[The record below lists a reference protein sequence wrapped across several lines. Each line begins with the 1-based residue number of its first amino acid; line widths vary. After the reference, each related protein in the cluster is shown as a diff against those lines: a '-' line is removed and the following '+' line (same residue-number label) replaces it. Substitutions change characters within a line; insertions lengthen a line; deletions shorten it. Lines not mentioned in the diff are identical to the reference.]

1 MGVDL
6 AAPAMLAA
14 LTVLAVPVI
23 AHLTGYQ
30 EVRKVFFPTLR
41 FLRASQQ
48 KVRRRTRLESLLLLL
63 ARMLALAALVLLFA
77 RPTLTWT
84 ASALAGADPSR
95 PSVVLL
101 DTSASM
107 HARLGD
113 GMVFDE
119 ARERA
124 RELIRTLSAGT
135 PAAVIAFDR
144 TTTVLGPGLTETHE
158 QLVEALGD
166 LQVGVRGTDL
176 SAALGRARSLLR
188 DEGIGA
194 ANIFVLT
201 DGTGDLPAGLAETWP
216 ADVTVHYH
224 DLLGRQISN
233 RFPDEAKVESG
244 SGRGEGLKVEA
255 TIRATGDLPKGSL
268 PVTLTLS
275 EGVEVVGDVTF
286 EGRPEAKRTFSLA
299 LPPSG
304 TLSATLTLPRDDLPI
319 DDALSFTLA
328 GETDLEVLLV
338 SGDGGNHP
346 RDDEVYYLS
355 RALQPGAGSLSRVRP
370 RVVSAEE
377 LRRIDGGRG
386 DVVVLANVA
395 DPGPLAQELQAFV
408 ERGGGLLISVGPRV
422 DPDRYNEVLGGLLP
436 SLLTEVKTRGGAT
449 FERSPLGLAV
459 PPLDRDAFRV
469 FRTGGASVF
478 ASVRFGKVM
487 GVEPRLQDG
496 ADVVLRY
503 SDALP
508 ALLERK
514 LGSGR
519 VLLFTSSLD
528 DDWTDL
534 PLRSIYVPLV
544 HQLVRSLSDS
554 LLLDGAALVEAGG
567 ALPLPLPPDPRVAAW
582 VVAPDGTEI
591 QLETGAADAEGSVR
605 FSDTRQVG
613 HYKLFWAA
621 DRGSATGV
629 LRTVFSVRVP
639 LEESAARQLDRG
651 DLLASVP
658 GLVHH
663 TGTRDAA
670 SNDEEAVVVRRS
682 SLGPALLAMLALMLL
697 GEGVLAG
704 RRA

>member
-1 MGVDL
+1 MGVEL
-6 AAPAMLAA
+6 ATPAMLAA
-14 LTVLAVPVI
+14 LAVLTIPVI

-30 EVRKVFFPTLR
+30 EVRRVFFPTLR

-48 KVRRRTRLESLLLLL
+48 KVRRRTRLEALLLLL
-63 ARMLALAALVLLFA
+63 ARMVALAALVLLFA

-84 ASALAGADPSR
+84 ATALAGADPSR
-95 PSVVLL
+95 PSVVLV

-107 HARLGD
+107 HARVGD
-113 GMVFDE
+113 QSVFQR
-119 ARERA
+119 AKERA
-124 RELIRTLSAGT
+124 AELLQTMSSGT

-158 QLVEALGD
+158 QLTTAITD
-166 LQVGVRGTDL
+166 LTVGVRGTDL
-176 SAALGRARSLLR
+176 SAALTRARTLLR

-194 ANIFVLT
+194 ANIFVLS
-201 DGTGDLPAGLAETWP
+201 DGTGSLPVGLAETWP
-216 ADVTVHYH
+216 EEVTVHYH
-224 DLLGRQISN
+224 DLLGRVVSN
-233 RFPDEAKVESG
+233 RFPDQATVES
-244 SGRGEGLKVEA
+244 SARRGEGLKVEA
-255 TIRATGDLPKGSL
+255 TIRATGELPRGPV
-268 PVTLTLS
+268 PVTLGLT
-275 EGVEVVGDVTF
+275 EGVEIVGDVAF
-286 EGRPEAKRTFSLA
+286 GGRPEATRTFSLA

-304 TLSATLTLPRDDLPI
+304 TLSATLSLPEDDLPV
-319 DDALSFTLA
+319 DDTLSFTLA

-338 SGDGGNHP
+338 SGDGGSHP
-346 RDDEVYYLS
+346 RDDEVYYLE

-386 DVVVLANVA
+386 DVVVLANIS
-395 DPGPLAQELQAFV
+395 DPGPLAGELEAFV

-422 DPDRYNEVLGGLLP
+422 DADSYNAALAGLLP
-436 SLLTEVKTRGGAT
+436 SLLTEVKTRGRGT
-449 FERSPLGLAV
+449 FERSPVGLAV

-478 ASVRFGKVM
+478 ASVRFGRVM
-487 GVEPRLQDG
+487 GVEPRLREDSE
-496 ADVVLRY
+496 VVLRY

-508 ALLERK
+508 ALLERRV
-514 LGSGR
+514 GAGR
-519 VLLFTSSLD
+519 VLLFTSTLD

-544 HQLVRSLSDS
+544 HQLVRFLSDS

-567 ALPLPLPPDPRVAAW
+567 SVPLPLPPDPRVAAW

-591 QLETGAADAEGSVR
+591 QLETAAADTEGTVR
-605 FSDTRQVG
+605 FTDTSQAG
-613 HYKLFWAA
+613 HYQLFWAEG
-621 DRGSATGV
+621 RGATDGI

-639 LEESAARQLDRG
+639 IEESLARPLDRS

-663 TGTRDAA
+663 SGAQDAVTGD
-670 SNDEEAVVVRRS
+670 DEAVVVRRS

-697 GEGVLAG
+697 SEGVLAG